1 MQSPE
6 KMVKKQNF
14 NNMKNFNG
22 DVEDEVED
30 LIDLGSPKQPPAG
43 IIVEDLKQKKRGVLV
58 AKGNGGGGSNDSDA
72 TSNQAGKT
80 DESIVDDEPIA
91 KKQD

>member
-22 DVEDEVED
+22 DIEDEVED
-30 LIDLGSPKQPPAG
+30 LIDLGSPKPAG
-43 IIVEDLKQKKRGVLV
+43 AAIVVEDLKQKKRGVLAGKV
-58 AKGNGGGGSNDSDA
+58 GNEVDSEA
-72 TSNQAGKT
+72 TSNQAGIT
-80 DESIVDDEPIA
+80 DESI
-91 KKQD
+91 

>member
-22 DVEDEVED
+22 DIEDEVED
-30 LIDLGSPKQPPAG
+30 LIDLGSPKQPAPAG
-43 IIVEDLKQKKRGVLV
+43 IVVEDLK
-58 AKGNGGGGSNDSDA
+58 
-72 TSNQAGKT
+72 
-80 DESIVDDEPIA
+80 
-91 KKQD
+91 

>member
-22 DVEDEVED
+22 DIEDEVED
-30 LIDLGSPKQPPAG
+30 LIDLGSPKPAAA
-43 IIVEDLKQKKRGVLV
+43 IVVEELKQK
-58 AKGNGGGGSNDSDA
+58 
-72 TSNQAGKT
+72 
-80 DESIVDDEPIA
+80 
-91 KKQD
+91 